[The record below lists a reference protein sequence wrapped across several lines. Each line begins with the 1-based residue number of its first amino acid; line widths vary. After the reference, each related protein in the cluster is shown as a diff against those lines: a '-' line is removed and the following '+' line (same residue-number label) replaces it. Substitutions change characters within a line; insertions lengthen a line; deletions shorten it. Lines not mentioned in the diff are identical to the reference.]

1 MDKAQERQH
10 FQSLLN
16 SQSEFYWEAIFS
28 HARTSAARVKIVF
41 FVTIAVVILFSVTV
55 GSDPSVNIPILENTY
70 TAALFWTLPTNCAL
84 LAAAY
89 SLSKVNSWVD
99 NDQGS
104 LWLSIAGLILL
115 NFLCLIVGAFCAH
128 SFLQRKYVAAL
139 SRYNATRDSKFEG
152 VKSKGKSSLGA
163 GLGVGD
169 RDFEEFMQEF
179 DRYLAAKGSQMTSVN
194 YSLDE
199 LRYAW
204 VNGVGP
210 SEFLSMPER
219 PRLSEADLRR
229 SHTQPFSNSL
239 NTEKKVDLVFE
250 DLKYLGAYYKELQ
263 EVLEQKRSKMVATDY
278 HEDEV
283 RHAWA
288 HGVSPQKFLSMAVR
302 PRLDD
307 STCRKQFPGLDYSFV
322 ESPVVEAV
330 QGFVTEDRT
339 DFVESEG
346 ISILANEE
354 NHLDAQAVESKQD
367 QLLEEVS
374 INELERVRV
383 DDVATRLRRVETLFE
398 QNLITAE
405 ERERQRAV
413 ILSDL

>member
-16 SQSEFYWEAIFS
+16 SQSEFYWEASFS
-28 HARTSAARVKIVF
+28 HARTSAARMKIVF

-55 GSDPSVNIPILENTY
+55 GSEPSVNIPILENTY

-89 SLSKVNSWVD
+89 SLSKVTSWVD

-104 LWLSIAGLILL
+104 FWLSIAGLLLL

-128 SFLQRKYVAAL
+128 SFLQKKYGAAL
-139 SRYNATRDSKFEG
+139 SRYMTTRDSKFDG
-152 VKSKGKSSLGA
+152 VNSKGKYSVGA

-169 RDFEEFMQEF
+169 RDFEEFIQEF

-219 PRLSEADLRR
+219 PRLSEADFRR
-229 SHTQPFSNSL
+229 SHAQPNSKSQ
-239 NTEKKVDLVFE
+239 NTERKVDLVFE
-250 DLKYLGAYYKELQ
+250 NLKYLGAYYKELQ
-263 EVLEQKRSKMVATDY
+263 EVLERKGSKMVATDY

-288 HGVSPQKFLSMAVR
+288 HGVSPQNFLSMAVR

-307 STCRKQFPGLDYSFV
+307 STCRIKFPALDYSFTPSGIETPSSHDV
-322 ESPVVEAV
+322 SSVISVADDSAALEPIES
-330 QGFVTEDRT
+330 T
-339 DFVESEG
+339 
-346 ISILANEE
+346 L
-354 NHLDAQAVESKQD
+354 
-367 QLLEEVS
+367 
-374 INELERVRV
+374 V
-383 DDVATRLRRVETLFE
+383 DDLSGMDGPGMEPPSLEAESGHLVSVAARLRDVETLFE
-398 QNLITAE
+398 QGLISQE
-405 ERERQRAV
+405 ERERKRDA
-413 ILSDL
+413 ILRDL